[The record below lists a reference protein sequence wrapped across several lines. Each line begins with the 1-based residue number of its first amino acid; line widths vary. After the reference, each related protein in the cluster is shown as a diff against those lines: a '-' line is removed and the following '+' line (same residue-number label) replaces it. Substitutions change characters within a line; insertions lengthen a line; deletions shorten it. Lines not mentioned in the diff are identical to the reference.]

1 MSAAETRARIVAAAR
16 QLFNQ
21 DGYSGL
27 SAVDVAN
34 VIGISPGHLYYHFKG
49 KAEIATA
56 LAEEHV
62 QELSMIADGAR
73 DALSGDAASLETV
86 WTQTHILMEE
96 LADCRFLWRESGLI
110 GGRDD
115 GLSLALKKACRV
127 LDRFA
132 ETTVNGLVAAGVLRA
147 GAQGSDGVIDQFAM
161 ALAFQLNW
169 LELSGLKTE
178 PPRALV
184 ERAAALALS
193 PVARLASGEEV

>member
-1 MSAAETRARIVAAAR
+1 MSASQTRTKIITAAR
-16 QLFNQ
+16 ALFNE
-21 DGYSGL
+21 DGYTAL

-34 VIGISPGHLYYHFKG
+34 AIGISPGHLYYHFKG
-49 KAEIATA
+49 KVEIACA
-56 LAEEHV
+56 LADEHV
-62 QELSMIADGAR
+62 DELSQIA
-73 DALSGDAASLETV
+73 SAAAQAFQDQPATLEHV
-86 WTQTHILMEE
+86 WTYTHILMEE

-115 GLSLALKKACRV
+115 TLSQALKKACRV
-127 LDRFA
+127 LDGFA
-132 ETTVNGLVAAGVLRA
+132 ETAVHALEKSGTIPKPA
-147 GAQGSDGVIDQFAM
+147 DGNDALIDQFAL

-178 PPRALV
+178 TPRILV